1 MNLPT
6 LSTSQYIEMAKAMA
20 AIFAAVAL
28 FIAWSDTRRPQ

>member
-6 LSTSQYIEMAKAMA
+6 LSISQYIDMAKAMA

-28 FIAWSDTRRPQ
+28 FIAWADMRRPR